1 MFVDLFAQIGA
12 DRLFLAQFD
21 EVDNGEKSR
30 NPSIGVNCRSM
41 ISDHTTMMRTL
52 ISLIPDSMKVLVI
65 MAVGLCL
72 IVGLISLRKAM
83 RWLGYIVLLLL
94 AAPFYG
100 IILKMLPG
108 WLVVVLILIAIW
120 RTFRVVAEALL
131 GREGA
136 SH

>member
-1 MFVDLFAQIGA
+1 
-12 DRLFLAQFD
+12 
-21 EVDNGEKSR
+21 
-30 NPSIGVNCRSM
+30 
-41 ISDHTTMMRTL
+41 MMRTL

-108 WLVVVLILIAIW
+108 RLVVVLILIAIW
-120 RTFRVVAEALL
+120 RTFRLVAEALL
-131 GREGA
+131 GHEGT
-136 SH
+136 SHVVGILAADVVRSMFRGGLVLAALPLRMLRVRRIVR